1 MVHETQWLA
10 INDLG
15 IRFSIIFLYV
25 CCLLCLGSRDGMVIG
40 SQASFLLLF
49 IWIEWSERRMGLAWR
64 VNHWKEPLCEL
75 MKKLSESSV
84 FRVDAII

>member
-1 MVHETQWLA
+1 MILDYLPLCVLS
-10 INDLG
+10 LMSG
-15 IRFSIIFLYV
+15 FS
-25 CCLLCLGSRDGMVIG
+25 GWDGDWEP
-40 SQASFLLLF
+40 SFFPFIF